1 MNLSDITSLA
11 GAHRRKMRVGRGRGS
26 GKGKTCGR
34 GHKGAG
40 ARAGGGSRRL
50 TEGGQMALS
59 RRVPKRG
66 FNNANFR
73 TEWSIVNVGRLQ
85 ERFEDDAH
93 VTGQALVE
101 AGLIRNLKL
110 PVKILAAGELSK
122 KLRVDAN
129 KFSAAAAAKIA
140 AAGGE
145 AKSIG

>member
-1 MNLSDITSLA
+1 MNLSDITSQA
-11 GAHRRKMRVGRGRGS
+11 GAHRRRTRVGRGRGS

-40 ARAGGGSRRL
+40 ARAGGGSRPL

-85 ERFEDDAH
+85 ERFDDDAH

-101 AGLIRNLKL
+101 AGLIRNLKR
-110 PVKILAAGELSK
+110 PIKILAAGELSK
-122 KLRVDAN
+122 KLRVEADQ
-129 KFSAAAAAKIA
+129 FSAAAAAKIA

-145 AKSIG
+145 AKSIR

>member
-1 MNLSDITSLA
+1 
-11 GAHRRKMRVGRGRGS
+11 
-26 GKGKTCGR
+26 
-34 GHKGAG
+34 
-40 ARAGGGSRRL
+40 
-50 TEGGQMALS
+50 MALA

-85 ERFEDDAH
+85 ERFEDNAH

-101 AGLIRNLKL
+101 AGLIRNLKR
-110 PVKILAAGELSK
+110 PVKILADGELSK
-122 KLRVDAN
+122 KLRVEAN

-145 AKSIG
+145 AKSIR